1 MLFKYKHAYG
11 SLGSSLNVAC
21 NFMGTQASE
30 FHSAAQADLVMYRH
44 TRLLSDVLAASLRA
58 TVWVAEKLK
67 NSL

>member
-11 SLGSSLNVAC
+11 SLGSSLNVA

-30 FHSAAQADLVMYRH
+30 FHSAAQTDLVMYRH